1 MLDDMQKSLLRAT
14 YSGKGVL
21 GGLDGLGDG
30 TDLVDLEQQGVARL
44 ELNGLLDEFGVGDGQ
59 VVTVNSEHGF
69 AKGKR
74 NTYPTI
80 WKSEVL

>member
-1 MLDDMQKSLLRAT
+1 MCKKSLLGIT

-44 ELNGLLDEFGVGDGQ
+44 ELDSLLDELGVRDGQ
-59 VVTVNSEHGF
+59 IVAVYGEQESTKDETI
-69 AKGKR
+69 
-74 NTYPTI
+74 TYPTI

>member
-1 MLDDMQKSLLRAT
+1 MCKKSLLGIT

-44 ELNGLLDEFGVGDGQ
+44 ELDGEQESTKDE
-59 VVTVNSEHGF
+59 TI
-69 AKGKR
+69 
-74 NTYPTI
+74 TYPTI